1 MPLSFDTKTLTIG
14 ELFSG
19 PNVFRMP
26 IFQRPFSW
34 EEETALELFGD
45 IHQAMERAAEVE
57 SGGYFLGPIIV
68 ARSGS
73 ASPLDVVDGQQRLVT
88 LSAMFAI
95 LRDLLPEG
103 AIRVELQDCLRRP
116 ERALRGLPED
126 ARVRLRPID
135 HEQFEAW
142 VQRPDGTLSLPDDG
156 PTDASDRLLA
166 AIEAIKADIGRVDT
180 AYVERLA
187 RYILNDC
194 YVVRIQARNLDD
206 AYVLFRSLNSRGLPL
221 NGLDIIR
228 AELVGAH
235 YDPPLAASIAECW
248 DSIQAEIGHNE
259 FLTYVRTI
267 ISLIRP
273 QALDD
278 DLREVLR
285 ELLKDPNAA
294 VDFRRYLTTF
304 LRSYVA
310 LDTGTLDF
318 GPNSAEINRVVAC
331 LKSLPF
337 EDWRSPALVWLAQQ
351 PNAREALEFLKLLEG
366 LALGLFILGKTRLQ
380 MAKRFKDITKE
391 ALMGTAL
398 TTRGALHLSDAE
410 VVKLRELLEGPIP
423 ARKKFLRHLL
433 LRLNT
438 LSLHPALPPHF
449 PPDATIEH
457 VLPQR
462 PNGKSRWIEIFPD
475 AAERKHLCELM
486 GNYTLLTG
494 KLNTSARN
502 HDFHKKKEIIFALSN
517 VSMFPLTGS
526 LARYTTWTERD
537 IRTRQTDMLRLL
549 RQVLP
554 I

>member
-57 SGGYFLGPIIV
+57 SRGYFLGPIIV